1 MKHFS
6 LLAMCSLAFLLTSCN
21 AKNFY
26 NETYA
31 DTSKQMTLGT
41 AQKELRKGMTQD
53 EVAAAL
59 GSPNIVSK
67 DKEGKEAWIY
77 DKISTQVRSSGA
89 SGWILSF
96 QTGADYVKRSD
107 VSQQT
112 LTVIVK
118 FDGESKV
125 DNVSYHASKF

>member
-6 LLAMCSLAFLLTSCN
+6 SLAVCCLAFLLTSCN

-31 DTSKQMTLGT
+31 DSKQMTLGT

-67 DKEGKEAWIY
+67 DKDGKEAWIY
-77 DKISTQVRSSGA
+77 DKISTQVRSSGTC
-89 SGWILSF
+89 GWILYL

-118 FDGESKV
+118 FDGESRV